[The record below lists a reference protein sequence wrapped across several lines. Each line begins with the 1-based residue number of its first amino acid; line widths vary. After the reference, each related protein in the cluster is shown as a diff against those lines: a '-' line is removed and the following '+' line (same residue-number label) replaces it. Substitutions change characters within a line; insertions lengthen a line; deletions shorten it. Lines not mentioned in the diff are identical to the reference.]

1 MVICVLSHTMNIIY
15 ATVYKI
21 EGNEMYT
28 EQKYTK
34 ANLSIETN
42 TILKI
47 LAAEQ
52 RKFVY
57 QVIDEIVKERYP
69 NRFQNY

>member
-1 MVICVLSHTMNIIY
+1 MNIIY

>member
-1 MVICVLSHTMNIIY
+1 VLTIKNILPFDQ

>member
-1 MVICVLSHTMNIIY
+1 MNIIY

-21 EGNEMYT
+21 ECNEMYT

-57 QVIDEIVKERYP
+57 QVIDEIVKEKYP

>member
-1 MVICVLSHTMNIIY
+1 MNIIY

-69 NRFQNY
+69 NRFQNC

>member
-1 MVICVLSHTMNIIY
+1 MNIIY
-15 ATVYKI
+15 VTVYKI

>member
-1 MVICVLSHTMNIIY
+1 
-15 ATVYKI
+15 
-21 EGNEMYT
+21 MYT

-57 QVIDEIVKERYP
+57 QAIDEIVKERYP
-69 NRFQNY
+69 NRFQNC

>member
-1 MVICVLSHTMNIIY
+1 MNIIY

-57 QVIDEIVKERYP
+57 QVIDEIVKEKYP

>member
-1 MVICVLSHTMNIIY
+1 MNIIY
-15 ATVYKI
+15 ATVYII